1 MLLEAKNNVKSTVK
15 PTYCKIN
22 SKYLIATTAAKRAR
36 VRRKHET
43 ALIENYHS
51 AKPVGR
57 ALEEIA
63 DGKIEPVIPEEYLG

>member
-1 MLLEAKNNVKSTVK
+1 MLNPPLNQLTA
-15 PTYCKIN
+15 KIN

-36 VRRKHET
+36 ELDEKHET

-63 DGKIEPVIPEEYLG
+63 DGKIEPVIPEEYLSLIHI

>member
-1 MLLEAKNNVKSTVK
+1 
-15 PTYCKIN
+15 
-22 SKYLIATTAAKRAR
+22 
-36 VRRKHET
+36 
-43 ALIENYHS
+43 IENYHS